1 MRSCLLLTSLFLL
14 SNGTGTP
21 SFKKTGRLDQNKT
34 LQKKCECVCAV
45 KHVYVTNMSLRTLV
59 ISIAKVCNWYDSS
72 SSPSL
77 IRCQPL
83 GLCFL
88 YFSFLFFFFLE
99 RHDIFQKLVLI
110 KHFVTAK
117 GTRTLSWKK
126 KNPEF
131 VYLTGN
137 QITAWC
143 NSKYCMKSLRGKTLK
158 NVPFLS
164 AFLCSA
170 TSVDIFCLS
179 ISLHLFFFSPLLVLG
194 TLSYSVRFTRI
205 KTVRVILST
214 TIIALPGVRALA
226 TFYV

>member
-59 ISIAKVCNWYDSS
+59 ISIARVCNWYDISP
-72 SSPSL
+72 SPSL

-88 YFSFLFFFFLE
+88 YFSFLFFFFRKTWHFPKTGFNKTFCNCQGNEDTKLE
-99 RHDIFQKLVLI
+99 
-110 KHFVTAK
+110 
-117 GTRTLSWKK
+117 KK

-179 ISLHLFFFSPLLVLG
+179 ISLHFFIFFFLSLFWEHCRTLLDSHALK
-194 TLSYSVRFTRI
+194 LSES
-205 KTVRVILST
+205 SC
-214 TIIALPGVRALA
+214 LPP
-226 TFYV
+226 